1 MNRKVFL
8 TDANYKHTLATIRSL
23 GIRGLKV
30 DVGSSFKSSLGSFSK
45 YVHSAFVYPDP
56 KLYPR
61 NFVNLIIKI
70 SKKNNYDVIM
80 PIGYHCTV
88 LSSKFKDELE
98 NVSAIPVTDY
108 ERLKVAAN
116 KGATISLAESLGIP
130 VPDTFL
136 LERVN
141 TLEAGS
147 FEYPLVVKGI
157 RGSGIISYVT
167 NPRELVERF
176 SLFCG
181 RGYGPLLVQK
191 YVRGEGYGFFALFNH
206 GKPRAMFMH
215 RRIREYPITGG
226 ASTVAESV
234 YEPKIKEYGLK
245 ILSALDWHG
254 VAMVE
259 FKKDIEENDFKL
271 LEINAKFWG
280 SLDLAI
286 TCGIDFPYL
295 LYRMAVDGDI
305 KPSYNY
311 RVGVR
316 FMWPFPDD
324 VYHTLANPSDFP
336 GFVKDLLDVNVKKNI
351 VLSDL
356 KPTIIQLLET
366 ALIVTGKFRDYAQFR
381 YPHGRPERDVS

>member
-30 DVGSSFKSSLGSFSK
+30 DVGSSFKSSLGSFSR

-88 LSSKFKDELE
+88 ASSKFKDELE
-98 NVSAIPVTDY
+98 SVSAIPVTDY
-108 ERLKVAAN
+108 ERLKVAAR
-116 KGATISLAESLGIP
+116 KDATISLAESLGIP

-141 TLEAGS
+141 TPEASS

-157 RGSGIISYVT
+157 MGSGIISYAT
-167 NPRELVERF
+167 NPRELVEKF

-181 RGYGPLLVQK
+181 RGHGPLLVQK

-295 LYRMAVDGDI
+295 LYKMAVDGDI

-311 RVGVR
+311 RVGVK

-336 GFVKDLLDVNVKKNI
+336 GFVKDLLDINVKKNI

-366 ALIVTGKFRDYAQFR
+366 ALIVTGKFRDYTQFR